1 MKMQNNSK
9 LFSMIAAA
17 LLFVLLSSG
26 NISAHCDGIDGPV
39 VKAAIKSLETN
50 NINLVLIWVQK
61 KDESE
66 IRKIFDRTMAVRKLN
81 PEARELA
88 DNYFFESLVR
98 IHRAGEGEPYTGL
111 KPAGRDLG
119 PIIPAADESID
130 KNSPEDL
137 TRHLS
142 RSVIDGINKKFREVM
157 ENKNFKPDDVN
168 SGRKF
173 VAAYVEFL
181 HYSEKLYAS
190 ISGGDSEH
198 GHSAES
204 EHR

>member
-1 MKMQNNSK
+1 MKRINNSNM
-9 LFSMIAAA
+9 LAAVIAAF
-17 LLFVLLSSG
+17 LFTLLSAG
-26 NISAHCDGIDGPV
+26 NVSAHCDGLDGPV

-119 PIIPAADESID
+119 PIIPAADESIV
-130 KNSPEDL
+130 KNSPEEL

-142 RSVIDGINKKFREVM
+142 ESVIEGIQKKFHEVM
-157 ENKNFKPDDVN
+157 ENKNFNPEDVN

-190 ISGGDSEH
+190 ISGGESGH

-204 EHR
+204 EQR